1 METTDKAAGGTEE
14 VIQAKVE
21 IERHGYPVEVVVAEF
36 RGRVDR
42 PQLAAKIAALLEL
55 EVAEIAAEL
64 EKPECLHPEH
74 HHGKLRLTCID
85 LHFET
90 ESKKHHFPASSTWE
104 RVHIWGCKKFKVA
117 DNACANLELRLDGPK
132 GPVLNESNP
141 IGRREG
147 CTEVWMVKPG
157 PEKNG

>member
-1 METTDKAAGGTEE
+1 METVHIPVGGESE

-21 IERHGYPVEVVVAEF
+21 IERHGHPVEVVTVEF
-36 RGRVDR
+36 RGTVDR
-42 PQLAAKIAALLEL
+42 PQLAAKIATLFEL
-55 EVAEIAAEL
+55 EAAEIAAEL
-64 EKPECLHPEH
+64 EEPECLHPEH
-74 HHGKLRLTCID
+74 HHGKLKLTCVD

-90 ESKKHHFPASSTWE
+90 ESKKHHFPGSSTWE
-104 RVHIWGCKKFKVA
+104 RVHLWGCKKFKVA
-117 DNACANLELRLDGPK
+117 ENACANLELRLGGPK

-141 IGRREG
+141 IDHRGG